1 MGFVFLYYSPVHL
14 HKFRLLDG
22 QILYF
27 RSFFYGLVFFFSSLI
42 LMKILDK
49 WGFSYDLAAEFN
61 SFLKIEYSDFM
72 GLYFNLLSLS
82 AILEL
87 LTILFAHF
95 GSRVGIFLSIFLKI
109 EFEKNT
115 KIKDK
120 FTKIYDK
127 TKFNLNFLPLLNSLD
142 SELDRMLLESI
153 VDKKPLII
161 HMQDRKMYIGFVQEF
176 KVEVKSKVELQT
188 FSFVPLRSGYRDKD
202 NLTVEITTEYNE
214 NNVFQIVFLKENIIS
229 VTYYDKEIFDDFINK
244 KKSEK
249 NTSFFKKILK
259 KTPH

>member
-22 QILYF
+22 QVLYF
-27 RSFFYGLVFFFSSLI
+27 RSFLYGLVFFFLSLI

-61 SFLKIEYSDFM
+61 KSLKIKYSDFM

-87 LTILFAHF
+87 LTILLAHL
-95 GSRVGIFLSIFLKI
+95 GSRVGIFLSICRKI
-109 EFEKNT
+109 EFEKET
-115 KIKDK
+115 KTKDK

-127 TKFNLNFLPLLNSLD
+127 TKFNLKFLPLLNSLD

-176 KVEVKSKVELQT
+176 KVDVKSKVELQT
-188 FSFVPLRSGYRDKD
+188 FSLVPLRSGYRDKD

-229 VTYYDKEIFDDFINK
+229 VTYYDKEIFDDFIK
-244 KKSEK
+244 KKSYK
-249 NTSFFKKILK
+249 NTSLIKKILK
-259 KTPH
+259 KTPQ